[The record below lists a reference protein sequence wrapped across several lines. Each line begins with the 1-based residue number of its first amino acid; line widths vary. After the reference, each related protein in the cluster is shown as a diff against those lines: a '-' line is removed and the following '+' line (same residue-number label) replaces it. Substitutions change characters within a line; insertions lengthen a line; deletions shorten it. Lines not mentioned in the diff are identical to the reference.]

1 VSAPVP
7 ARDFLFLPLP
17 GLGARHLIERNV
29 LVYKRIW
36 LVIVSGAFEP
46 LFYLLSLGFGL
57 GAIVGDVTL
66 PTGQVVS
73 YAAFVAPAMMAT
85 AAMNGAIVESTFNIF
100 FKLNFAKTYD
110 GILATPMGVADVA
123 VGEIGFA
130 LMRGTAYAVGF
141 YVVMLL
147 LGLVESGW
155 SILSI
160 PAAVLI
166 GFAFSACGMAATTYM
181 TKIQDFDFIALVQVP
196 LFLFSAT
203 FFPITTYP
211 PVLQAIVAVTPLY
224 QGIFLIRSLT
234 LGDVGPQL
242 LIPVAYLCAMGAI
255 GLAICSRRLD
265 LLLRK

>member
-1 VSAPVP
+1 MSTPVP
-7 ARDFLFLPLP
+7 TREFLILPLP

-57 GAIVGDVTL
+57 GAIIGDVTL
-66 PTGQVVS
+66 ANGQTVP

-100 FKLNFAKTYD
+100 FKLNFARTYD
-110 GILATPMGVADVA
+110 GILSTPMGVADVA
-123 VGEIGFA
+123 IGEIGWA
-130 LMRGTAYAVGF
+130 LMRGAAYAVGF
-141 YVVMLL
+141 YVVMLI
-147 LGLVESGW
+147 LGLVESAW
-155 SILSI
+155 SILAI
-160 PAAVLI
+160 PAAVLV
-166 GFAFSACGMAATTYM
+166 GFAFAACGMAATTYM
-181 TKIQDFDFIALVQVP
+181 KKIQDFDLITLVQIP

-211 PVLQAIVAVTPLY
+211 PLLQAVVAVTPLY
-224 QGIFLIRSLT
+224 QGILLIRSLT

>member
-1 VSAPVP
+1 VSTPVP
-7 ARDFLFLPLP
+7 TREFLILPLP

-57 GAIVGDVTL
+57 GAIIGDVTL
-66 PTGQVVS
+66 ANGQTVP

-100 FKLNFAKTYD
+100 FKLNFARTYD
-110 GILATPMGVADVA
+110 GILSTPMGVADVA
-123 VGEIGFA
+123 IGEIGWA
-130 LMRGTAYAVGF
+130 LMRGAAYAVGF
-141 YVVMLL
+141 YVVMLI
-147 LGLVESGW
+147 LGLVESAW
-155 SILSI
+155 SILAI
-160 PAAVLI
+160 PAAVLV
-166 GFAFSACGMAATTYM
+166 GFAFAACGMAATTYM
-181 TKIQDFDFIALVQVP
+181 KKIQDFDLITLVQIP

-211 PVLQAIVAVTPLY
+211 PLLQAVVAVTPLY
-224 QGIFLIRSLT
+224 QGILLIRSLT